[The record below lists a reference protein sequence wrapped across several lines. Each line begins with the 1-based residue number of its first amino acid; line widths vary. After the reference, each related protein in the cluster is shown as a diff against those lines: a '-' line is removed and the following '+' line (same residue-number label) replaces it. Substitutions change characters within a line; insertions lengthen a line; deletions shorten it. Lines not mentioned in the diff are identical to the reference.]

1 MPLPFGPEPPVEPRP
16 RHARQGDD
24 TRRPDPARGEAR
36 RWPTGRDVRRGL
48 GLLKIDRRAGEVWI
62 QGRRVRL
69 QEQPYRVLL
78 ALVDAP
84 GETVTREEL
93 CARLWPAQTYVDFDN
108 GLNNIVSRLRAA
120 LGDATQWPC
129 FIETVGRRGYRFIGD
144 ALFMSPAI
152 RPGGRTDRPAA
163 GRVTPAAAAS
173 ADRGA
178 SPAHP
183 GAGVPGAWPRL
194 RHLSVRPLTAHGANG
209 DLLAYCVSS
218 AIVRAL
224 GGPDTPASRGAGLAD
239 GRAVRAWTGPGDDPA
254 SDGHTSLD
262 AVLSGA
268 VSNADGSV
276 IVALELRDEGSG
288 KPIWRRSFERPAH
301 ELHPLA
307 ADVVD
312 AVREQVTKGARA
324 LAACRPGGSAPS
336 HWTDQPAAAPG
347 ESER

>member
-48 GLLKIDRRAGEVWI
+48 GLLKIDRKAGEVWI

-183 GAGVPGAWPRL
+183 GAGGYQAPGRGSATCPSGRSRHTGRMETCWPIASRAPSCVRWADPTL
-194 RHLSVRPLTAHGANG
+194 RPRWAPASPMGEPCARGRGRATTPQVTAT
-209 DLLAYCVSS
+209 
-218 AIVRAL
+218 RAL
-224 GGPDTPASRGAGLAD
+224 TPS
-239 GRAVRAWTGPGDDPA
+239 
-254 SDGHTSLD
+254 
-262 AVLSGA
+262 
-268 VSNADGSV
+268 
-276 IVALELRDEGSG
+276 
-288 KPIWRRSFERPAH
+288 
-301 ELHPLA
+301 
-307 ADVVD
+307 
-312 AVREQVTKGARA
+312 
-324 LAACRPGGSAPS
+324 
-336 HWTDQPAAAPG
+336 
-347 ESER
+347 